1 MKLNEQINRIHEMMG
16 INESE
21 VPNSIKRRISQIQQ
35 ILNVVLD
42 NSYPTDFDSAEHF
55 TLGIM
60 KEVFDYLLE
69 EEQLERAVSM
79 LEFIKEYFEDDIKN
93 YYNERMGMVE
103 EEHQRIQ
110 ENKNNKFINAIDKYG
125 LYRFL
130 KSTKMSP
137 EDLFN
142 AISEDY
148 LTSKYKINFIKDFI
162 KDKGDITISEYSGPI
177 IYKET
182 KDAIYEIVYL
192 AENGVHIDIV
202 DKSDSDLIG
211 EITKRYVNLDDSGLD
226 KIFNFCL
233 EHINHGD

>member
-1 MKLNEQINRIHEMMG
+1 MKLNEQIDRIHEMMG

-21 VPNSIKRRISQIQQ
+21 VPNSIKRRISQTQQ

-55 TLGIM
+55 TQGIM
-60 KEVFDYLLE
+60 KEVFDYMLE
-69 EEQLERAVSM
+69 EEQVETAVSM

-142 AISEDY
+142 NVSEDY
-148 LTSKYKINFIKDFI
+148 LTSKYKINLIKDFI
-162 KDKGDITISEYSGPI
+162 KDNGNIFVTNYSNPI

-182 KDAIYEIVYL
+182 KDAFYEIVYL
-192 AENGVHIDIV
+192 SETKVYIYIIDKANAEMIG
-202 DKSDSDLIG
+202 DLIKNYN
-211 EITKRYVNLDDSGLD
+211 TLDDSGLD
-226 KIFNFCL
+226 KVFNFCL
-233 EHINHGD
+233 KIINDGK